1 MLNRDKI
8 ILMTRLAAYENRE
21 GKRNNAVGSYFR
33 GDYVSKKMIGSL
45 ISAAVAYMIGLALYL
60 LYNKEELMDQI
71 YNMDLVMFGK
81 GILVKF
87 LVFVV
92 GYGLLSYVVYSVRY
106 SRVKKSQKIYQHN
119 LKKLANLYERKGDRG
134 V

>member
-1 MLNRDKI
+1 MLNGDKI

-45 ISAAVAYMIGLALYL
+45 ISAAVTYMIGLALYL
-60 LYNKEELMDQI
+60 LYHMEELMEQI
-71 YNMDLVMFGK
+71 YTMDLVLFGK
-81 GILVKF
+81 DILVKF
-87 LVFVV
+87 LIFVV

-106 SRVKKSQKIYQHN
+106 SRVKKRQKVYQHN